1 MNLALFAALF
11 FAVAA
16 EAKLGQQPSFAEQVS
31 FLEKHSEGGQPAY
44 CYPKSEAAD
53 YGCYKDGYPKCCTKD
68 KGNCPN
74 DVSNKPGCECEPGT
88 CGGQQPPRGVNCS
101 RGDGKCKGN
110 TFCKIPGGTCSNGRC
125 ENMTTGCDRSLKQV
139 CGCNGATYDNECEA
153 FSVGVSV
160 DYDGAC
166 GDTGT
171 PSPTTPAPTRW
182 DYFPDGGR
190 CERSCTKNRDC
201 QTTGGFNPCPKCGN
215 ISGTVMYQRCYA
227 PEDFSSSE
235 Q

>member
-1 MNLALFAALF
+1 MNSTLFTALF

-31 FLEKHSEGGQPAY
+31 FLEKHSEGGQPDY
-44 CYPKSEAAD
+44 CYPKSEAPD
-53 YGCYKDGYPKCCTKD
+53 YGCYRDGYPKCCSKD

-88 CGGQQPPRGVNCS
+88 CSGQQPPRGINCV
-101 RGDGKCKGN
+101 RDDGKCKGD
-110 TFCKIPGGTCSNGRC
+110 TFCQIPEGKCSEGGGRC
-125 ENMTTGCDRSLKQV
+125 EEMTTMCDRSLKKV
-139 CGCNGATYDNECEA
+139 CGCNGQTYDNECLA

-160 DYDGAC
+160 DYDRAC
-166 GDTGT
+166 GT
-171 PSPTTPAPTRW
+171 PTPAPTSH

-190 CERSCTKNRDC
+190 CERSCTKNSDC
-201 QTTGGFNPCPKCGN
+201 QKGGFNPCPKCGN
-215 ISGTVMYQRCYA
+215 NAGTEMYQLCYA
-227 PEDFSSSE
+227 PKDYSSSE